1 MRSERAGLPHHAG
14 SIPFYVAEL
23 LEIAAF
29 TTSTSF
35 MIFAACSTVALSD
48 SSPLIMRT
56 TRDNFQNLPSRT
68 AGLVAAE
75 RSQQR
80 CFDILTTEVKQILE
94 GLTRD
99 A

>member
-1 MRSERAGLPHHAG
+1 
-14 SIPFYVAEL
+14 
-23 LEIAAF
+23 
-29 TTSTSF
+29 
-35 MIFAACSTVALSD
+35 
-48 SSPLIMRT
+48 MRT